1 MVESIDKFLN
11 KLGIYDIVAVFFT
24 GAIVSTITSLIIK
37 YIYKYYLPFSVSDP
51 VIFITISCI
60 IGWLLQEIGS
70 FIFRKKYK
78 RLHWFCIILACKTN
92 DNEIH
97 ISAKEVMLLND
108 KLNNIGDDNLDDLE
122 YKYNYLKAFYT
133 RHFDTSS
140 IDRDQSMAAM
150 ARSLF
155 IFSLLGS
162 SILFFTLFAC
172 FDYKYIILLAAMLFT
187 TFFMFKRFRR
197 FTIIRLEKII
207 RGYIYY
213 ELEENQ
219 ISLNLNVNI

>member
-37 YIYKYYLPFSVSDP
+37 YIYKYDLPFSVSDP
-51 VIFITISCI
+51 VIFITISCV
-60 IGWLLQEIGS
+60 IGWLLQEMGS

-78 RLHWFCIILACKTN
+78 RLHWLCKILDCNTN

-97 ISAKEVMLLND
+97 ISAKEVVLLND

-122 YKYNYLKAFYT
+122 YKYNYLKAFYI

-155 IFSLLGS
+155 IFSVLGS
-162 SILFFTLFAC
+162 SILLFTFFVC
-172 FDYKYIILLAAMLFT
+172 FDFKYIVLLVAMLFI

-213 ELEENQ
+213 EPEENE

>member
-37 YIYKYYLPFSVSDP
+37 YAYKYDLPFSATDP
-51 VIFITISCI
+51 VIFITISCV

-78 RLHWFCIILACKTN
+78 RLHWLCKILACKTN

-122 YKYNYLKAFYT
+122 YKYNYLKAFYI

-155 IFSLLGS
+155 IFNLFGS
-162 SILFFTLFAC
+162 SILLCTCFVC
-172 FDYKYIILLAAMLFT
+172 FDFKYIVLLVTMLFI

-207 RGYIYY
+207 RGYIYFKS
-213 ELEENQ
+213 EETE
-219 ISLNLNVNI
+219 ISLNLKVNL